1 MLSTSTRLLTS
12 RRRATSS
19 WRSPCL
25 LPTGAKR
32 PVWLRLNH
40 ETMDGPAQRQEYHEE
55 GDLPAEHGVDN
66 HESVG
71 VGLAEHPPQ
80 PAHVG
85 EVEQA
90 PVSAAE
96 ADKQSSYKNRI
107 SQSPKQDVMGCGPV
121 GGMAELIGRWCVM
134 HSG

>member
-1 MLSTSTRLLTS
+1 MLSTSTRLLTP
-12 RRRATSS
+12 RRRATSF

-25 LPTGAKR
+25 LPTGTKR
-32 PVWLRLNH
+32 PVWLSLND
-40 ETMDGPAQRQEYHEE
+40 ESIDGPAERQEYHEE
-55 GDLPAEHGVDN
+55 GDLPAEHGFEN

-71 VGLAEHPPQ
+71 VDLAEHPPQ

-90 PVSAAE
+90 PVCGAE
-96 ADKQSSYKNRI
+96 ADKQRSYKNRI
-107 SQSPKQDVMGCGPV
+107 GQSPEQDVVGCGPV

-134 HSG
+134 HGG